1 MTSSFSTV
9 STEGFSS
16 DPTSSSRARRE
27 SFMRTNRASVF
38 QNNWKDSIDQ
48 VVEEESMGGTAFRT
62 GQRHVKDP
70 NLLLTGTEQ
79 RRSSALE
86 SFVRRLTFDELSL
99 NSSLQGRTSGFNNT
113 GMSAF
118 DSTRSD
124 STTPPPTT
132 DGSRFKT
139 TAHSIRQSLAVL
151 INTRAG
157 SGLQGMPN
165 LCSGTINGRGSFM
178 TEHAVERQLR
188 FQMYD
193 CLERVLQDST
203 RIRRLYDFMKRQ
215 QCPELLEFWSIVEL
229 YQNFYWK
236 PFKLMGINLN
246 IQVKRSPE
254 ELDEEAEE
262 DETKEST
269 KAPAK
274 KKRGGQQLI
283 SEKEKEKEKNKNK
296 DKGSLIRHTT
306 LAKTLAKFTL
316 EQEETLRGE
325 IIYYYIEDEA
335 PLQICLPSQ
344 MREKTLKTAA
354 RASELPDEDRLSMVS
369 NFLVVGACSS
379 LFVVWKKSG
388 SLSLCSLL
396 SYFFDDLHLYLSY
409 CCDSFVRHKS
419 FVTMSSSVFTCQSFS
434 STNKKM

>member
-1 MTSSFSTV
+1 M

-62 GQRHVKDP
+62 GQRHLKDP

-99 NSSLQGRTSGFNNT
+99 DSSLQGRTSAFNNT

-157 SGLQGMPN
+157 SGSQGMPN

-229 YQNFYWK
+229 YQNLYWK

-254 ELDEEAEE
+254 ELDEEEEE

-274 KKRGGQQLI
+274 KEKGGQQLL
-283 SEKEKEKEKNKNK
+283 SEKEK
-296 DKGSLIRHTT
+296 DKGSLLRHTT

-369 NFLVVGACSS
+369 NFFSCCGVFF
-379 LFVVWKKSG
+379 FVRCMEEEWFSF
-388 SLSLCSLL
+388 SLL
-396 SYFFDDLHLYLSY
+396 IVIIFF
-409 CCDSFVRHKS
+409 
-419 FVTMSSSVFTCQSFS
+419 
-434 STNKKM
+434 

>member
-62 GQRHVKDP
+62 GQRHLKDP

-99 NSSLQGRTSGFNNT
+99 DSSLQGRTSAFNNT

-157 SGLQGMPN
+157 SGSQGMPN

-229 YQNFYWK
+229 YQNLYWK

-254 ELDEEAEE
+254 ELDEEEEE

-274 KKRGGQQLI
+274 KEKGGQQLL
-283 SEKEKEKEKNKNK
+283 SEKEK
-296 DKGSLIRHTT
+296 DKGSLLRHTT

-369 NFLVVGACSS
+369 NFFSCCGVFF
-379 LFVVWKKSG
+379 FVRCMEEEWFSF
-388 SLSLCSLL
+388 SLL
-396 SYFFDDLHLYLSY
+396 IVIFF
-409 CCDSFVRHKS
+409 F
-419 FVTMSSSVFTCQSFS
+419 
-434 STNKKM
+434 

>member
-1 MTSSFSTV
+1 
-9 STEGFSS
+9 
-16 DPTSSSRARRE
+16 
-27 SFMRTNRASVF
+27 
-38 QNNWKDSIDQ
+38 
-48 VVEEESMGGTAFRT
+48 
-62 GQRHVKDP
+62 
-70 NLLLTGTEQ
+70 
-79 RRSSALE
+79 
-86 SFVRRLTFDELSL
+86 
-99 NSSLQGRTSGFNNT
+99 
-113 GMSAF
+113 
-118 DSTRSD
+118 
-124 STTPPPTT
+124 
-132 DGSRFKT
+132 
-139 TAHSIRQSLAVL
+139 
-151 INTRAG
+151 
-157 SGLQGMPN
+157 
-165 LCSGTINGRGSFM
+165 M

-229 YQNFYWK
+229 YQNLYWK

-254 ELDEEAEE
+254 ELDEEEEE

-274 KKRGGQQLI
+274 KEKGGQQLL
-283 SEKEKEKEKNKNK
+283 SEKEK
-296 DKGSLIRHTT
+296 DKGSLLRHTT

-369 NFLVVGACSS
+369 NFFSCCGVFF
-379 LFVVWKKSG
+379 FVRCMEEEWFSF
-388 SLSLCSLL
+388 SLL
-396 SYFFDDLHLYLSY
+396 IVIIFF
-409 CCDSFVRHKS
+409 
-419 FVTMSSSVFTCQSFS
+419 
-434 STNKKM
+434 